1 MPKPAR
7 IIFVILLA
15 AGCGARLSA
24 DTTSVF
30 TISGTD
36 ISSCLSVAGGMP
48 IPGCAP
54 TFGEFVGA
62 LEVDATTG
70 TPIAMDI
77 LSTNFFDFRNMI
89 PGIDFNFRP
98 GLVAGNCL
106 AQGSPVAE
114 VLFLCISTPTPG
126 SLLGFGGSTIFGW
139 PSAGSVVLDTSG
151 IPLFY
156 ILGGSI
162 TPVLQ
167 SPEPGSFALI
177 LLGLGSLL
185 VMRKR
190 MGRRTKTPLRLYH
203 AP

>member
-1 MPKPAR
+1 SLHTWDCRKRKIVAQLLHFSAYPALSHEQIRHQPLSSTYGTAPRISTTIAWSGNARQGVCQMPKPAR
-7 IIFVILLA
+7 IIVVILLA
-15 AGCGARLSA
+15 TGCSARLRA
-24 DTTSVF
+24 DPISVF

-98 GLVAGNCL
+98 GLVAGN
-106 AQGSPVAE
+106 
-114 VLFLCISTPTPG
+114 
-126 SLLGFGGSTIFGW
+126 
-139 PSAGSVVLDTSG
+139 
-151 IPLFY
+151 
-156 ILGGSI
+156 
-162 TPVLQ
+162 
-167 SPEPGSFALI
+167 
-177 LLGLGSLL
+177 
-185 VMRKR
+185 
-190 MGRRTKTPLRLYH
+190 
-203 AP
+203 